1 MSLQYFA
8 VPESGGAGNE
18 HINKQDP
25 LPPANDGYMTKNQT
39 VDWKSSYWSYLELS
53 DQSNKQSN
61 TGILYNHKIF
71 MQQH

>member
-18 HINKQDP
+18 PINKQDP

-39 VDWKSSYWSYLELS
+39 VD
-53 DQSNKQSN
+53 
-61 TGILYNHKIF
+61 
-71 MQQH
+71 